1 MSLLAIKLPPRPRL
15 SARGASGEPSTGLR
29 LPSEWPYV
37 FSTDDRTPGPMNQ
50 AAAALLPR
58 ADRVV
63 LVLAEGEVS
72 WHPVAVPK
80 APAAR
85 MRAALAGVME
95 EVLLDDDEAVH
106 LALAADAVPG
116 KTGWVAVTHGPRL
129 AAALA
134 ALETAGVAVEQV
146 LAADAPPV
154 AAAPARGHFFAV
166 QGEQNNV
173 ASLALTRPDG
183 VLCLRLDGALARAL
197 QPAEGQPARWTST
210 PAAATEAERWL
221 GSAVPLQTE
230 AERLFESALGTSNLR
245 QFQLAVRHRGTRA
258 LRDVGKRLF
267 SRDWRP
273 VRWGLLALLVL
284 QLLGLNAYAW
294 HQRQALSAKRQAMT
308 DLLRSAHPG
317 VRTVLD
323 APAQM
328 AGETER
334 LRAAAGR
341 PGGADLE
348 VLLSA
353 AAAAWPE
360 AQGPTGD
367 LRFDAG
373 KLSLAAPGW
382 REGEVGAFRERLKAG
397 GLAVEFN
404 DGRITVLRAPGAGL
418 P

>member
-1 MSLLAIKLPPRPRL
+1 MSLLAIRLPPRPRL
-15 SARGASGEPSTGLR
+15 AARAAGGESGTGLR

-37 FSTDDRTPGPMNQ
+37 FSADGRTPGPLQQ

-58 ADRVV
+58 AERTV
-63 LVLAEGEVS
+63 LVLAAGEVS
-72 WHPVAVPK
+72 WHEVKLPK

-106 LALAADAVPG
+106 LALAPDAVPG
-116 KTGWVAVTHGPRL
+116 KPGWVAVTHGPRL
-129 AAALA
+129 TAALA
-134 ALETAGVAVEQV
+134 ALENAGLEVEQV
-146 LAADAPPV
+146 LPAQAPT
-154 AAAPARGHFFAV
+154 APGEAARGHFFAV
-166 QGEQNNV
+166 EDDAQRM
-173 ASLALTRPDG
+173 ASLALARAEG

-197 QPAEGQPARWTST
+197 QPVPGQAVRWTST

-230 AERLFESALGTSNLR
+230 AEHLFESAQGRANLR
-245 QFQLAVRHRGTRA
+245 QFQFAVRHRGTRA
-258 LRDVGKRLF
+258 LREAGKRLF

-273 VRWGLLALLVL
+273 VRWGLLALLVV

-294 HQRQALSAKRQAMT
+294 QQRQALLAKRQAMN
-308 DLLRSAHPG
+308 DLLRAAHPG

-341 PGGADLE
+341 PGGTDLE

-367 LRFDAG
+367 LRFDG
-373 KLSLAAPGW
+373 GRLSFAAPGW

-404 DGRITVLRAPGAGL
+404 DGRISVLRAQGTGSP
-418 P
+418 